1 MKRKIIALGL
11 VLSMALSLTAC
22 GNSFNKHTKKIS
34 KILSDL
40 GYEEEDE
47 DYLLDTMDE
56 DGDSDEDGFYASSTN
71 KKAFKHLLEDSFEDV
86 SAKDLT
92 NLFVGNR
99 EIDGDSENAF
109 VVYVVELVDEDAA
122 SDFYDEAVDS
132 MDEMIDNF
140 KDNFSSL
147 KKEADEY
154 AAESEDIDDNHY
166 QCYLGLES
174 EDYDVNMHMWADI
187 QIDGNTVIVVTGIVS
202 SSGKDGKKITSDVE
216 DFFDAYGVDN
226 PSELA

>member
-71 KKAFKHLLEDSFEDV
+71 KTPPIAFS
-86 SAKDLT
+86 
-92 NLFVGNR
+92 
-99 EIDGDSENAF
+99 
-109 VVYVVELVDEDAA
+109 
-122 SDFYDEAVDS
+122 
-132 MDEMIDNF
+132 
-140 KDNFSSL
+140 
-147 KKEADEY
+147 
-154 AAESEDIDDNHY
+154 
-166 QCYLGLES
+166 
-174 EDYDVNMHMWADI
+174 
-187 QIDGNTVIVVTGIVS
+187 
-202 SSGKDGKKITSDVE
+202 ITSFVKWKPAVGAAID
-216 DFFDAYGVDN
+216 
-226 PSELA
+226 PSVLA